1 MNAITRQ
8 DACASHTPPGLAS
21 LLSHFCLDQQQP
33 GTFELM
39 ALQSYF
45 DNIAFQ
51 EQDPASRKRKAAL
64 QLSEALEKTLLHLAG
79 FDNDFLDNYLSVK
92 HAEREIMVRYL
103 LPRQN

>member
-1 MNAITRQ
+1 MNAITSQ
-8 DACASHTPPGLAS
+8 DACTSYASPNLAS

-64 QLSEALEKTLLHLAG
+64 ELSEALEKALLHSAG

-92 HAEREIMVRYL
+92 HAEREIIIRYV
-103 LPRQN
+103 LPRQS